1 MQTSLRVDSD
11 RRDALAQ
18 IAAED
23 LGGVSMDEALRV
35 LIFEHRTRAAF
46 ARLAEQPYEMQD
58 YVDEARALAE
68 VDTTVED

>member
-1 MQTSLRVDSD
+1 MQTSLRVDAA
-11 RRDALAQ
+11 RRDELAR

-46 ARLAEQPYEMQD
+46 ARLATDPL
-58 YVDEARALAE
+58 EAASYLEELTALAD
-68 VDTTVED
+68 VDVDVQE

>member
-1 MQTSLRVDSD
+1 MQTSLRVDTE

-23 LGGVSMDEALRV
+23 LGGVTIDEALRV

-46 ARLAEQPYEMQD
+46 ARLAEQPGEVRSYL
-58 YVDEARALAE
+58 DEAQELAE
-68 VDTTVED
+68 VDTAVED

>member
-1 MQTSLRVDSD
+1 MQTSLRVDAA
-11 RRDALAQ
+11 RRDELAR

-46 ARLAEQPYEMQD
+46 ARLAADPL
-58 YVDEARALAE
+58 EAASYAGEATALAD
-68 VDTTVED
+68 VDVHVQD